1 MNGGMTRMG
10 QEITF
15 EDGGRVFASTMPIH
29 LRRYYFEYMMQNGI
43 KQERAYDISFVH
55 IDFKNKFMVESFM
68 EDKKYFDS
76 YAEAEA
82 FVFEEIGKLRTKI
95 KDQEKEQEWYN
106 FILNER
112 RKKKNDFRGTNGL

>member
-1 MNGGMTRMG
+1 MG

-15 EDGGRVFASTMPIH
+15 EDGGRVFVSTMPIH
-29 LRRYYFEYMMQNGI
+29 LRRYYFEYTMKNDI
-43 KQERAYDISFVH
+43 KQERAYDVSFVNM
-55 IDFKNKFMVESFM
+55 DFKNKFLVESFM
-68 EDKKYFDS
+68 ADKKYFDS